1 MRDLFRIIFGVNMV
15 LLVLLAISFTAIE
28 PGTGAF
34 VVAVLSLGVLLVTTL
49 IVSLLL
55 YFDWRGLDPYEAR

>member
-1 MRDLFRIIFGVNMV
+1 MRDLFRIIYGVNMV

-34 VVAVLSLGVLLVTTL
+34 VIAVLSLGVILVTTL

-55 YFDWRGLDPYEAR
+55 YIDWRGLDPYEAR